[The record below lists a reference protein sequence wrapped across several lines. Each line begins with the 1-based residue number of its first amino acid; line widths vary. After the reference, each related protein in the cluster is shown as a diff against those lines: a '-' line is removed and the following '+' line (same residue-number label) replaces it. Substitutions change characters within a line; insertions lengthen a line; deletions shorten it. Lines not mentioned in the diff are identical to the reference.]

1 MPEHEKLEEL
11 VENLKSYFSNNY
23 KLIKLETAERT
34 SVVGSDLLSG
44 VVICVIALLFVLFIS
59 LAAGF
64 YLSKLLGD
72 NISGFLIISGFYFV
86 LTIIFYLGRKKLLQG
101 PLREKIVR
109 KIFGNHKSL

>member
-11 VENLKSYFSNNY
+11 VESLKSYFNTNY
-23 KLIKLETAERT
+23 QLRKLETAERA
-34 SVVGSDLLSG
+34 SVVGSGLISG
-44 VVICVIALLFVLFIS
+44 VVICIIALLFVLFLS
-59 LAAGF
+59 LVGGF
-64 YLSKLLGD
+64 YFSKLLGD

-109 KIFGNHKSL
+109 KIFGNH